1 MPNVVARDQIIRSSA
16 DIREALRKMLDSVPL
31 GQLTAPE
38 VTKHGIEMFAV
49 CSKVASKGDSPLRK
63 KAREALQT
71 KRF

>member
-1 MPNVVARDQIIRSSA
+1 
-16 DIREALRKMLDSVPL
+16 MLDSVPL

-71 KRF
+71 KRFEQESNRYLRLLRRNALIEPGK